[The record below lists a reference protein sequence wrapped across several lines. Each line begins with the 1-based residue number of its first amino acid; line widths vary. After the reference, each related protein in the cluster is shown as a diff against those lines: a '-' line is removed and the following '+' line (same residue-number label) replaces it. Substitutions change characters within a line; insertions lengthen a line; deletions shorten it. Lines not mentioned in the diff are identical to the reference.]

1 MSIILIG
8 SAIVLFVF
16 GLILL
21 FKPDVEK
28 KISDWLNRNLFPVED
43 KMRASNKVSGLLL
56 VALGLI
62 VYILAVKK

>member
-1 MSIILIG
+1 MDTVLIG
-8 SAIVLFVF
+8 SAVILFVF

-28 KISDWLNRNLFPVED
+28 RISDWLDKNLFPVED
-43 KMRASNKVSGLLL
+43 KMRASNKISGFLLI
-56 VALGLI
+56 VLGVV